1 MEYMVELFNFSTNR
15 YITCTP
21 ADTMFQVVRVY
32 LRTLKMQELYRK
44 MHENAE
50 TCVSVRKNGHYMPQN
65 EMFEY
70 IEHNIRLGG
79 E

>member
-1 MEYMVELFNFSTNR
+1 MKYMVELFNFSTNR

-21 ADTMFQVVRVY
+21 ADTMLQVVRVW
-32 LRTLKMQELYRK
+32 LKTIEMQKLYNK
-44 MHENAE
+44 MHENAK
-50 TCVSVRKNGHYMPQN
+50 TGINVYKNGHYMPQN

-70 IEHNIRLGG
+70 IEHNIRFGG